1 MNAAPTPRGPDEGD
15 PATEAKVNETER
27 EGRPVSI
34 RYMVGL
40 ALVWIGPLLAAAAA
54 STTLVQYGHLRE
66 VPTAVVALGYV
77 LYLAGWLTLPATVG
91 RRVLAA
97 VLGFVGLLIYLHTF
111 PGIFEGLQ
119 TAFGLVGGPFGSTS
133 MGAFAQAIAVTLV
146 LAGWLIVR
154 SRKALAY
161 VVLPAAFVVQLVLAL
176 MAFGGGSPFTWPVP
190 FSRLFTQ
197 LSGPIVVV
205 GMAGVLV
212 GWALIV
218 AGSAWGAAALDRIQ
232 RARAARPRSR
242 PGESSGETSN
252 GTNVFAILA
261 LVFGIG
267 GGVLGIVFGHIAR
280 AQIRRTA
287 ERGWGLATAGLVL
300 GYIGLAATVG
310 VVLVYI
316 VAILIVQGQLL

>member
-1 MNAAPTPRGPDEGD
+1 MDAAPIHHLVGS
-15 PATEAKVNETER
+15 ER
-27 EGRPVSI
+27 RPIST
-34 RYMVGL
+34 RYLVGL

-54 STTLVQYGHLRE
+54 STTLVQYGNLHQ
-66 VPTAVVALGYV
+66 VPTAVVGLGYLV
-77 LYLAGWLTLPATVG
+77 YLAGWLALPATVG
-91 RRVLAA
+91 RRVLGA
-97 VLGFVGLLIYLHTF
+97 VFGVVGLLIYLHTF
-111 PGIFEGLQ
+111 PGVFEGLQ
-119 TAFGLVGGPFGSTS
+119 TAFGLVGGPFGSTPIG
-133 MGAFAQAIAVTLV
+133 GALAQAIAVALV
-146 LAGWLIVR
+146 LTGWLIVR

-161 VVLPAAFVVQLVLAL
+161 VVLPAAFLVQLVLAL

-190 FSRLFTQ
+190 FSRLFAQ

-212 GWALIV
+212 GWVLIV
-218 AGSAWGAAALDRIQ
+218 AGSAWGAAALDRVQ
-232 RARAARPRSR
+232 RNRAARPRSR
-242 PGESSGETSN
+242 TDDTSGERST

-280 AQIRRTA
+280 AQIRRSN

-310 VVLVYI
+310 VIIVYI
-316 VAILIVQGQLL
+316 VAIAIVQGQLL